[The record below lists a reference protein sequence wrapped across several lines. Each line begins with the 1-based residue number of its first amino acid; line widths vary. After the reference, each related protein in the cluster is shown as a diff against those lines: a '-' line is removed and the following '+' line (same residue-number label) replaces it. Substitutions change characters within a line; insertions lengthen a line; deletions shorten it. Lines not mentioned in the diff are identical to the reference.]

1 MSNGEDDHI
10 KESVSMADLDRLKLK
25 FESWNSDREDFVI
38 WMNSVTAV
46 VRSLRHGDELE
57 DWLDVKLQRVVHQ
70 DMMISSIIA
79 DDPDFQP
86 PKQSASASKIGEP
99 MDPTTVTR
107 SLFSETPRTV
117 RSIQSLR
124 AANTTMVTPISAG
137 SFYALSDGSQ
147 LLDRMLF
154 SVIRN
159 LVKGS
164 KSVLL
169 DCTGIQSYV
178 RGMVLIHSHS
188 NIMRNDRI
196 ANAFD
201 AVDSLKFKSDAQ
213 EWATSSI
220 SAVRELF
227 ASRASITHYALTRI
241 MHSLDGKL
249 KTVQYKIAEDLNAL
263 QPNDDVNIYD
273 LIQTYATMIAS
284 VGDSGS
290 KVLAIEDDL
299 CGYCKEKG
307 HYQRSCPKKQAD
319 IAAGTYVPKGKG
331 GNGKGKD
338 SRWKKKCE
346 WCGRKGHSQETCKFK
361 QAQEEKASSI
371 NAVQPPDTGQLQSQ
385 WNGNNAAHETPTSSP
400 NPPPYAVTQA
410 ALAAYLTQLRDG
422 QVQAQ
427 RIVRNSTAVA
437 RPIRHQIGR
446 NGERIGEASH
456 PGPMK
461 LIIPSNRSS
470 ILPILLVSVACVLSL
485 CDGMGC
491 GMMSLTANNAT
502 IDRYLAVEIS
512 ADARDIAKNANDKAN
527 GATVI
532 DHSWHSNILNITEQ
546 DIADLGHGNIKMFM
560 AGPPCQDFSRLRLIT
575 NKKHRRCADELR
587 PGLNGPNGR
596 LFREVIQILQWV
608 LKHNPDCEF
617 LIENVDFSDIKD
629 DWEEIC
635 NALGQPILIDAQLYS
650 HTRRNR
656 AYWSNFVSGRDLPPP
671 RPKLDPNVC
680 MVGNRTLIPQLS
692 SDGHSYIRQIGG
704 SWRGDPQHPY
714 ASTARPVLVFD
725 PDHSKPQH
733 LYPEEAEQLHGMTP
747 GCTAGRGVTNKQRLE
762 AIGRGWD
769 VNVTNMLLSFST
781 LSNTGPNQCNA
792 LSTIRHM
799 YEYMDPDQMA
809 ECLMLLEPGTREW
822 YISLLST
829 SNLTKSTDACLNDES
844 QIATGIA
851 DMTSQPNI
859 MNAESNGMN
868 CDANVIGV
876 ASQPNI
882 MNAES
887 NGMNCDA
894 NMIDMALQ
902 ALQCMEPDCLSE
914 VLMAMGPDTRDW
926 YISLL
931 AQQCANAME
940 NSSVLDSGSSR
951 HLQSEVCVT
960 HQDDLTPLS
969 GFNGS
974 MQWTEGNGY
983 VPVHMQDSITGR
995 EFKID
1000 FDNVDLMTDGLI
1012 SNIWSLGKLLRSG
1025 WEFHMSDNGKQCY
1038 ALTPGG
1044 AHRIEVTLGLDDI
1057 LRVHHKGRDGPER
1070 VPLPTQ
1076 PEQSIHT
1083 VKRTADSASS
1093 MFLHDC
1099 FFHRGDE
1106 KLYQTLGVTKGY
1118 IQAPVK
1124 TAHCDSC
1131 AKAKARDFGLS
1142 QKRVHAVNDHDP
1154 VFDDDNQLNADDS
1167 EPGSDDELEYI
1178 APLIG
1183 RELGEQNVPRF
1194 DIGKLQPFE
1203 AMFVDN
1209 KDFPCAVRGGASTC
1223 LVFIDYMTRTK
1234 HKVDLHSKANNGRA
1248 FKKIVAMEGIHK
1260 LPYHC
1265 RVYTDGCGS
1274 MVHVKDMAISLGID
1288 HQYIPPH
1295 QQSLNEAEKVCDS
1308 TFAEARTAMDHHN
1321 APDRLFSL
1329 MVDYAMYT
1337 DIRTATTASRS
1348 WKTPYEM
1355 TRGTVPFIGKI
1366 HRPCTRCFVQV
1377 PKSKRRTLASR
1388 GLHHL
1393 RAEPGRLIGFQ
1404 GPYSSTYA
1412 VLLDKQHK
1420 RQPDRVVH
1428 SRNVSFNDDDYV
1440 FPLSPTMPEK
1450 CHAPIDIEL
1459 QMPAGSEEADTDT
1472 YAFNDDRIYSEP
1484 AEAEAANE
1492 NPLFVPKAGTYFDF
1506 DDPHNQSWFTHAEP
1520 PRQRPRPNYNKMCA
1534 VMKEQAIISLVM
1546 NVNDQRGIEEC
1557 TECMQILNTAQPRHC
1572 SFNQLSYVMAA
1583 QAQSDMD
1590 WGKVLESADR
1600 DLAIAAL
1607 EKEMESLLSTILTEV
1622 PPNDEEFEM
1631 ACTLATPGRLLL
1643 SVKRSG
1649 QYKSRGVKQ
1658 GFKEDTEQADGPNFN
1673 YYAHVAKFT
1682 SIRMSTFRMH
1692 RWDRRIA
1699 LKDVSTAF
1707 LQSNKYPDG
1716 TVKYVSFK
1724 DPLTKSWKYYRQSG
1738 PLYGEKSATR
1748 RWEDT
1753 IAPWYESIGY
1763 VRGDNEPCAFYDE
1776 ASDALVLL
1784 YTDDNFMDAD
1794 EEDIKW
1800 TSDQLD
1806 DRFMCRDIEWL
1817 HSGTELDCLGM
1828 QLFQSEH
1835 FTGYHLQKYIAK
1847 TLSILKMG
1855 DTKTT
1860 CRTPINKDIDRSS
1873 APLTGEQLCLFP
1885 TAVGCFGWMSNTC
1898 RPDISYAHSRISQ
1911 HLSQPTVSAWEAV
1924 VRCCNYLRGTD
1935 DMCIAA
1941 PRHQDDK
1948 QLGSACDVNSTS
1960 CGWEFYSDSD
1970 FAGNS
1975 EEENNRRSQNGFI
1988 ALLNGA
1994 PVLWGSKVSSVAF
2007 AHPLIGEAHPDISSG
2022 AAEVYAA
2029 GNATF
2034 EFLHLSYTADEM
2046 GIPFPQPLIL
2056 QVDNKAA
2063 IAFAD
2068 NSALKTKLK
2077 HIDTRQKWVKTLRSK
2092 NIIQTKHVPS
2102 RDNLADI
2109 FTKILDADTFEH
2121 LRDRMMHRL
2130 TAAQ

>member
-1 MSNGEDDHI
+1 MAMGEHDLL

-25 FESWNSDREDFVI
+25 FESWNSDRDDFVS

-57 DWLDVKLQRVVHQ
+57 DWLDIKLQRVVHQ
-70 DMMISSIIA
+70 EMMVSSIIA

-86 PKQSASASKIGEP
+86 PKRAVSDIDESLSSG
-99 MDPTTVTR
+99 PTTVTR
-107 SLFSETPRTV
+107 SLFRETPRTV

-124 AANTTMVTPISAG
+124 AANITIAPTTSAG
-137 SFYALSDGSQ
+137 SFYDLSDGAQ

-164 KSVLL
+164 KAVML

-178 RGMVLIHSHS
+178 RGIVLIHSHC

-196 ANAFD
+196 SAAFD
-201 AVDSLKFKSDAQ
+201 GVDSLKFKTNAQ
-213 EWATSSI
+213 EWATTSI

-227 ASRASITHYALTRI
+227 ASKASITHYALTRI

-284 VGDSGS
+284 VGDSS
-290 KVLAIEDDL
+290 SRVLAIEDDL

-307 HYQRSCPKKQAD
+307 HYQRNCPQKQAD
-319 IAAGTYVPKGKG
+319 IAAGVYMPKGGRSGDKGGKGKG
-331 GNGKGKD
+331 KEG
-338 SRWKKKCE
+338 SRWNKKCE
-346 WCGRKGHSQETCKFK
+346 WCGRKGHSQDTCKFK
-361 QAQEEKASSI
+361 QAQEEKANAV
-371 NAVQPPDTGQLQSQ
+371 NAVQPKDATQPRQDVSQSQ
-385 WNGNNAAHETPTSSP
+385 NGTATQPL
-400 NPPPYAVTQA
+400 PYPATQTQA
-410 ALAAYLTQLRDG
+410 SLAAYLTQLHNG

-427 RIVRNSTAVA
+427 RLVTSDTAVA
-437 RPIRHQIGR
+437 RPIRHRIGR

-456 PGPMK
+456 PGPVWPV
-461 LIIPSNRSS
+461 IQSNRSS
-470 ILPILLVSVACVLSL
+470 YLSLFLVSVACVLSL

-491 GMMSLTANNAT
+491 GMICLNANEANIA
-502 IDRYLAVEIS
+502 RYLAVEIS
-512 ADARDIAKNANDKAN
+512 SDARDIAKNVSDKMNKTAI
-527 GATVI
+527 I
-532 DHSWHSNILNITEQ
+532 DHSWHSDILNIAEE
-546 DIADLGHGNIKMFM
+546 DIAALGNGNIKLFI
-560 AGPPCQDFSRLRLIT
+560 AGSPCQDFSRLRLIT
-575 NKKHRRCADELR
+575 RHKHKKCISELR
-587 PGLNGPNGR
+587 PGLNGPNGK
-596 LFREVIQILQWV
+596 LFRDVVQILQWV
-608 LKHNPDCEF
+608 LKYNPECEY

-629 DWEEIC
+629 DWDEIC
-635 NALGQPILIDAQLYS
+635 GALGQPILIDAQRYS
-650 HTRRNR
+650 FTKRSR
-656 AYWSNFVSGRDLPPP
+656 AYWSNFVRGRDLPPP

-692 SDGHSYIRQIGG
+692 PDGHSYICQIGG
-704 SWRGDPQHPY
+704 TWRGDPQHPY
-714 ASTARPVLVFD
+714 ASTARKVLVFD
-725 PDHSKPQH
+725 PDYDKPQH
-733 LYPEEAEQLHGMTP
+733 LYPEEAEALHGMTP

-762 AIGRGWD
+762 AIGKGWD
-769 VNVTNMLLSFST
+769 VNVTSMLLSFSA
-781 LSNTGPNQCNA
+781 LSNIDVNQCNA

-799 YEYMDPDQMA
+799 YECMDPDQMA
-809 ECLMLLEPGTREW
+809 ECLMLMEQGTRDW

-829 SNLTKSTDACLNDES
+829 SNITQINDTCSNDGS
-844 QIATGIA
+844 QIATEA
-851 DMTSQPNI
+851 TNMASQPDI
-859 MNAESNGMN
+859 MNAGPNGVN
-868 CDANVIGV
+868 CNNSVEDAVLE
-876 ASQPNI
+876 AFK
-882 MNAES
+882 
-887 NGMNCDA
+887 
-894 NMIDMALQ
+894 
-902 ALQCMEPDCLSE
+902 CMESDHLSE
-914 VLMAMGPDTRDW
+914 ALMAMEPNARDW

-931 AQQCANAME
+931 AQQCAKAIDE
-940 NSSVLDSGSSR
+940 GSVLDSGSSR
-951 HLQSEVCVT
+951 HLQREVCVT

-983 VPVHMQDSITGR
+983 VPACMQDSITGR

-1000 FDNVDLMTDGLI
+1000 FENVDLMRNGLI

-1025 WEFHMSDNGKQCY
+1025 WDFHMSDNGKQCY

-1044 AHRIEVTLGLDDI
+1044 AHRVEITLGLDDI
-1057 LRVHHKGRDGPER
+1057 LRIYHKDRDGLER

-1076 PEQSIHT
+1076 PEQSVHT

-1106 KLYQTLGVTKGY
+1106 KLYHTLGVTKGY
-1118 IQAPVK
+1118 VQAPVK
-1124 TAHCDSC
+1124 TSHCDSC

-1142 QKRVHAVNDHDP
+1142 QQRIHAVKDHDP
-1154 VFDDDNQLNADDS
+1154 IFDDDNQLDDDDS
-1167 EPGSDDELEYI
+1167 DPDSDYELEYI
-1178 APLIG
+1178 APVIG
-1183 RELGEQNVPRF
+1183 RELGEQDVPRF
-1194 DIGKLQPFE
+1194 DLDKLRPFE
-1203 AMFVDN
+1203 AMFIDN
-1209 KDFPCAVRGGASTC
+1209 KDFPCKVRGGASTC
-1223 LVFIDYMTRTK
+1223 LLFIDYKTRTK
-1234 HKVDLHSKANNGRA
+1234 HKVDLHTKANNGKA
-1248 FKKIVAMEGIHK
+1248 FKRIISMEGIHK

-1274 MVHVKDMAISLGID
+1274 MVHVRDMAVSLGID

-1308 TFAEARTAMDHHN
+1308 IFAEARTAMEHHN
-1321 APDRLFSL
+1321 APDHLFSL

-1337 DIRTATTASRS
+1337 DIRTATTASRG

-1377 PKSKRRTLASR
+1377 PKTKRKALASR
-1388 GLHHL
+1388 GLHNL
-1393 RAEPGRLIGFQ
+1393 RAEPGRLVGFQ

-1412 VLLDKQHK
+1412 VLLDKQHS
-1420 RQPDRVVH
+1420 RQTDRIVH
-1428 SRNVSFNDDDYV
+1428 SRNVSFNDADYV
-1440 FPLSPTMPEK
+1440 FPVSSPAPEEQ
-1450 CHAPIDIEL
+1450 HAPIGVEL
-1459 QMPAGSEEADTDT
+1459 QMPAGSEEADTDMI
-1472 YAFNDDRIYSEP
+1472 NPEP
-1484 AEAEAANE
+1484 AEAEAADN
-1492 NPLFVPKAGTYFDF
+1492 NPLFSPKAAGTYFDL
-1506 DDPHNQSWFTHAEP
+1506 DDPDNQDWFTHAEP
-1520 PRQRPRPNYNKMCA
+1520 PKARPRPSYSKMCA
-1534 VMKEQAIISLVM
+1534 IMKEQAITSLVM
-1546 NVNDQRGIEEC
+1546 SVNDQDGTEEC
-1557 TECMQILNTAQPRHC
+1557 TQCMQILNTAQPRHC

-1583 QAQSDMD
+1583 QAQNDMD
-1590 WGKVLESADR
+1590 WGGALESNDR

-1622 PPNDEEFEM
+1622 QSDDAEYEV
-1631 ACTLATPGRLLL
+1631 ARTLATPGRLLL
-1643 SVKRSG
+1643 SVKRTG
-1649 QYKSRGVKQ
+1649 NYKARGVKQ

-1692 RWDRRIA
+1692 RCDRRIA

-1724 DPLTKSWKYYRQSG
+1724 DPLTKTWKYYRQSG

-1776 ASDALVLL
+1776 VSDALVLL

-1794 EEDIKW
+1794 EEDINW
-1800 TSDQLD
+1800 TSNQLD
-1806 DRFMCRDIEWL
+1806 ERFMCRDIEWL
-1817 HSGTELDCLGM
+1817 QPETELDCLGM

-1835 FTGYHLQKYIAK
+1835 FTGYHLQKYVTK
-1847 TLSILKMG
+1847 TLSILKM
-1855 DTKTT
+1855 DNITTT

-1873 APLTGEQLCLFP
+1873 TPLTGEKLRLFP

-1898 RPDISYAHSRISQ
+1898 RPDIAYAHSRMSQ
-1911 HLSQPTVSAWEAV
+1911 HLSQPTESAWEAIM
-1924 VRCCNYLRGTD
+1924 RCCNYLRGTS

-1941 PRHQDDK
+1941 PRYPGDK
-1948 QLGSACDVNSTS
+1948 HLKGMPDADSVSH
-1960 CGWEFYSDSD
+1960 GWEFYSDSD

-1975 EEENNRRSQNGFI
+1975 EEENNRRSQNGYI

-2034 EFLHLSYTADEM
+2034 EFLHLSYAAEEM
-2046 GIPFPQPLIL
+2046 GIQFPQPFTL

-2063 IAFAD
+2063 IAFSD

-2092 NIIQTKHVPS
+2092 NIIHTKHVPS

-2130 TAAQ
+2130 SSVR